1 MLEMRL
7 VCFGGEARAP
17 HESPALI
24 SHTQEG
30 NKLKFSV
37 LGIDTPSNPRFDLHV
52 LLQTPLNNDCKGCPA
67 LESLE
72 SKLKMEFGQRLSHQ
86 LAESSKVRL

>member
-1 MLEMRL
+1 MLEVRL
-7 VCFGGEARAP
+7 VCFGGK
-17 HESPALI
+17 ALPSHGSSALM

-37 LGIDTPSNPRFDLHV
+37 LGINNPSNLRFDLHV
-52 LLQTPLNNDCKGCPA
+52 LLQTPLNCTGCPA
-67 LESLE
+67 LASLE
-72 SKLKMEFGQRLSHQ
+72 SMLKLEFGQRLSHG